1 MFSLNWPS
9 GNSITVITT
18 LNDFSVTLIINMYPF
33 KSICL
38 LVYKSIVIYN
48 FQKVKTV
55 NLVQVQKKMSQEHF
69 ISQQFYSSQEL
80 MSKLARCKD

>member
-1 MFSLNWPS
+1 MFSLNWSS
-9 GNSITVITT
+9 GNSITIITT
-18 LNDFSVTLIINMYPF
+18 LNNFSVTLIINMYPF

-38 LVYKSIVIYN
+38 LVYACIVIYN

-55 NLVQVQKKMSQEHF
+55 NLVQIQKKMGQQHF
-69 ISQQFYSSQEL
+69 ISQQFYSTQEL

>member
-1 MFSLNWPS
+1 MFSLNWSS
-9 GNSITVITT
+9 GNSITIITT
-18 LNDFSVTLIINMYPF
+18 LNNFSVTLIINMYPF

-38 LVYKSIVIYN
+38 LVYACIVIYN

-55 NLVQVQKKMSQEHF
+55 NLVQKKMSQEHF
-69 ISQQFYSSQEL
+69 ISQQFYSTQEL